1 MKYKVG
7 DRVRIVSKR
16 VDGMNREGEMDKFL
30 GKTMTIRE
38 LVSIC
43 TVTFY
48 KMLEDKNENL
58 FSIGWNWTDD
68 MIAGLADEREFIVLY
83 RNGNT
88 INATYKV
95 GDKIIKKSNAR
106 CNPSDKFDFNK
117 GAQLAF
123 NRLLYGT
130 DYHPSETKFHV
141 SSIYKGRKLD
151 AYNGKVVCVSSNHEQ
166 WTKGRVYTIKDCLMI
181 DNNRRAHIIV
191 SFEHLCEYSRFA
203 TWLEIVE

>member
-7 DRVRIVSKR
+7 DKVRITSKR
-16 VDGMNREGEMDKFL
+16 TIGMDSRGLMDKWL
-30 GKTMTIRE
+30 GKTMTIRDVRFIGNM
-38 LVSIC
+38 LY
-43 TVTFY
+43 Y
-48 KMLEDKNENL
+48 KMLEDKNENIL
-58 FSIGWNWTDD
+58 LRGWNWTDD
-68 MIAGLADEREFIVLY
+68 MIDGLADEREFIVLY

-95 GDKIIKKSNAR
+95 GDKIVKKANAR

-166 WTKGRVYTIKDCLMI
+166 WTKGRVYTIKDCIMC
-181 DNNRRAHIIV
+181 DNNMRAHIIV
-191 SFEHLCEYSRFA
+191 SFEHLCDYSRFA